1 MVKLL
6 IQGAVVA
13 ALAIAGAQASET
25 SDAQIIELRQYK
37 LEPGTGDAFVA
48 LFEDRLL
55 SSQEAAGMRL
65 VGQFRDR
72 DDADRFTWVR
82 AFADMA
88 ARDAA
93 LNRFY
98 FGPVWKANRA
108 AANPMLIDNDNVL
121 LLRPAASG
129 LEFGP
134 AATRNSAAPPKAV
147 WAIIEYLW
155 KAPDARFVTLF
166 RDRMRPALEAAGI
179 DVLGAY
185 VPVDEPNGFP
195 QLPVREDRKLFVW
208 FVRGESHESL
218 TEKFDR
224 AQNSDPWQ
232 RDIATTLRDAE
243 ERAPQILRLDPT
255 PQSALR

>member
-1 MVKLL
+1 MIKLL
-6 IQGAVVA
+6 IKGAVVA
-13 ALAIAGAQASET
+13 ALATVRAQASEPNE
-25 SDAQIIELRQYK
+25 AQVIELRQYK
-37 LEPGTGDAFVA
+37 LAPGTGDAFVA
-48 LFEDRLL
+48 LFEDKLL
-55 SSQEAAGMRL
+55 ASQEAAGMRL
-65 VGQFRDR
+65 VGQFRNR
-72 DDADRFTWVR
+72 DDADRFTWIR
-82 AFADMA
+82 AFANMA

-134 AATRNSAAPPKAV
+134 AAARNAAAPPKAV

-155 KAPDARFVTLF
+155 KVPDASFVTLF
-166 RDRMRPALEAAGI
+166 RDRMQPALEAAGI
-179 DVLGAY
+179 DILGAY

-218 TEKFDR
+218 AEKFGR
-224 AQNSDPWQ
+224 ARKRGSWQ
-232 RDIATTLRDAE
+232 RDIAMTLRDAE
-243 ERAPQILRLDPT
+243 ERAPQILHLDPT